1 MVFGAAILHRP
12 GERSY
17 RNFAARTWLRLLSLG
32 MMPRTASQSP
42 QLAVLARRLRD
53 RLGDERLA
61 QTALDAVKARAPDDQ
76 LALAFLTR
84 LAENSAAALNDV
96 LRDRAAGEDLVFC
109 LGSSELIA
117 SELSLAGPQWAQ
129 IFLDARAQT
138 IDGLIAAMHT
148 ARARIDAPDR
158 PTAAA
163 ALGRFMRRMMV
174 QVAIADLLD
183 RLTPGATALAMSE
196 LADECIRMALEL
208 ATGFLG
214 ERARVIGPFCILAM
228 GKLGGRELNLSSDV
242 DLIYLHDSS
251 NSAVSAEAAAR
262 LGEWFTEILSA
273 HCFRIDLRL
282 RPGGRSAPLVTPIEG
297 AINYY
302 ENLGETWERAALL
315 RARPVAGALEIGH
328 QLRVELN
335 HFVFRSYLDFDTL
348 RQLRAMKRQIEAELK
363 TPALI
368 ERNIKLGRGGIREL
382 EFIVQALTLIY
393 GGRDP
398 RLRIEQTVA
407 ALDKLDSLGYLPSK
421 RARELS
427 AAYLFLRDVEH
438 KLQVVAGLQT
448 HVLPADED
456 GMRALA
462 ARMGFGKGPAALEQ
476 FSAQLKSHRALV
488 ATQFRETLVGGDEE
502 STRWVS
508 SSAELAWNSALEPDA
523 SPRYLRELD
532 FARPDESARHLE
544 LLARGPSHAPTS
556 PRRRELLERLG
567 PMLIDEISR
576 LPDPDLALM
585 NLAEFI
591 AAVGARTSFLALLE
605 QHPAT
610 RRILLRL
617 FASSA
622 YLSTIFIRH
631 PDMLDTLVRSGVA
644 ATRRTSADLREELAG
659 LIAASP
665 DFESK
670 LDALRAFRHQEFL
683 RIAIADLAGEIELL
697 VVEHELTKLA
707 ETVLDQ
713 AMALARIQTEAR
725 FTIPPTMRLCA
736 VALGRLGAGEMSYN
750 SDLDLIFVY
759 DDGTEAAGDSREIAS
774 RITQKL
780 IAILESRTREGYAYK
795 LDLRLRPSGNAGPL
809 VTSLAGFR
817 DYHQQSSA
825 VWERQSLVRARVIT
839 GDPELAREVEAAR
852 LEFVYG
858 RGLTPGEVGRI
869 AAMRHRMEMEIGAED
884 KTRLNIKQGHGGLVD
899 VEFLAQMMALS
910 HGYIHPE
917 LRVRNT
923 VGLLEALDGLHLL
936 APADAAVLEEDYR
949 FLSRLEN
956 RLRIETDQPSWAIS
970 TSVTSL
976 RPLARRM
983 GFEEADGP
991 ARMLAE
997 LAQRRD
1003 RIRTIFDR
1011 YFAAATR
1018 NPAGSPPPG

>member
-1 MVFGAAILHRP
+1 
-12 GERSY
+12 
-17 RNFAARTWLRLLSLG
+17 
-32 MMPRTASQSP
+32 MPRKAAQSP
-42 QLAVLARRLRD
+42 QLAVLAARLKG
-53 RLGDERLA
+53 RLGNERLA
-61 QTALDAVKARAPDDQ
+61 QGALAAVKERAPDEQ
-76 LALAFLTR
+76 LALAFLTK
-84 LAENSAAALNDV
+84 LAENSAAALKSV
-96 LRDRAAGEDLVFC
+96 LRDRTAGADLIFC
-109 LGSSELIA
+109 LGSSELVA
-117 SELSLAGPQWAQ
+117 TELSLAGPEWAE
-129 IFLDARAQT
+129 IFLGARAQT
-138 IDGLIAAMHT
+138 IDGLVAAM
-148 ARARIDAPDR
+148 RAKRDRIDAPDR
-158 PTAAA
+158 QAAA
-163 ALGRFMRRMMV
+163 AELGRFMRRMMV

-183 RLTPGATALAMSE
+183 RLSVGETAQAMSE
-196 LADECIRMALEL
+196 LADECIRTALDL
-208 ATGFLG
+208 AARFLG
-214 ERARVIGPFCILAM
+214 ERARAVGRFCILAM

-242 DLIYLHDSS
+242 DLIYLHESSGSPDSS
-251 NSAVSAEAAAR
+251 QAAAR

-273 HCFRIDLRL
+273 RCFRIDLRL

-297 AINYY
+297 ATDYY
-302 ENLGETWERAALL
+302 ENLGEPWERAALL
-315 RARPVAGALEIGH
+315 RARPVAGDREMG
-328 QLRVELN
+328 
-335 HFVFRSYLDFDTL
+335 FRLIEDLTRFIYRRYLDFDTL
-348 RQLRAMKRQIEAELK
+348 RQLRAMKRQIEQELRS
-363 TPALI
+363 PDLI

-382 EFIVQALTLIY
+382 EFIVQSLTLIY

-398 RLRIEQTVA
+398 RLRVEQTVA
-407 ALDKLDSLGYLPSK
+407 AVEKLDSLGYLPSK

-427 AAYLFLRDVEH
+427 DAYLFLRDVEH
-438 KLQVVAGLQT
+438 KLQIVAGLQT
-448 HVLPADED
+448 HVLPADD
-456 GMRALA
+456 HGMRALA
-462 ARMGFGKGPAALEQ
+462 ARMGSGKGPAALEN

-508 SSAELAWNSALEPDA
+508 SSAELAWNSALDPDA
-523 SPRYLRELD
+523 SPRYLRELG
-532 FARPDESARHLE
+532 FERPDESARHLE

-576 LPDPDLALM
+576 LPDPDLALL

-644 ATRRTSADLREELAG
+644 ATRRTPAELREELAE

-683 RIAIADLAGEIELL
+683 RIAIADLAGELELL
-697 VVEHELTKLA
+697 DVEHELTKLA
-707 ETVLDQ
+707 ETVLDE

-725 FTIPPTMRLCA
+725 FAIPPTMRLCA
-736 VALGRLGAGEMSYN
+736 IAMGRLGAGETSYN

-759 DDGTEAAGDSREIAS
+759 DDRAEVASGSREIAS

-817 DYHQQSSA
+817 EYHRQSSA
-825 VWERQSLVRARVIT
+825 VWERQALVRARVIT
-839 GDPELAREVEAAR
+839 GDRELGREVEAAR
-852 LEFVYG
+852 QEFVYG
-858 RGLTPGEVGRI
+858 RGLTAAEVGEI

-910 HGYIHPE
+910 HGQLYPE

-923 VGLLEALDGLHLL
+923 MGLLEALDGLRLL
-936 APADAAVLEEDYR
+936 SAADASVLEDDYR

-956 RLRIETDQPSWAIS
+956 RLRIESDQPAWAIP
-970 TSVTSL
+970 TSVAGL

-983 GFEEADGP
+983 GFEDADGS

-997 LAQRRD
+997 LGERRN
-1003 RIRTIFDR
+1003 RIRKIFER
-1011 YFAAATR
+1011 YFTAAQSRGA
-1018 NPAGSPPPG
+1018 

>member
-1 MVFGAAILHRP
+1 
-12 GERSY
+12 
-17 RNFAARTWLRLLSLG
+17 
-32 MMPRTASQSP
+32 MPRTATQSP
-42 QLAVLARRLRD
+42 QLAVLAKRLKD
-53 RLGDERLA
+53 RLGNARLA
-61 QTALDAVKARAPDDQ
+61 QQALAAVKERAPDDQ
-76 LALAFLTR
+76 LALAFLTK
-84 LAENSAAALNDV
+84 LAENSATALKDV
-96 LRDRAAGEDLVFC
+96 LRDREAGSDLIFC

-117 SELSLAGPQWAQ
+117 TELSLAGPEWAE
-129 IFLDARAQT
+129 IFLAARAQT
-138 IDGLIAAMHT
+138 IDGLVAAMRT
-148 ARARIDAPDR
+148 ERAAIDAPDR
-158 PTAAA
+158 QAAAA
-163 ALGRFMRRMMV
+163 ALGSFMRRMMV
-174 QVAIADLLD
+174 RVAIADLLD
-183 RLTPGATALAMSE
+183 RLSVGETALAMSE
-196 LADECIRMALEL
+196 LADECIRTALDL
-208 ATGFLG
+208 ATRFLG
-214 ERARVIGPFCILAM
+214 ERARAVGPFCILAM
-228 GKLGGRELNLSSDV
+228 GKLGARELNLSSDV
-242 DLIYLHDSS
+242 DLVYLHASSGAQDSS
-251 NSAVSAEAAAR
+251 EAAAR

-273 HCFRIDLRL
+273 RCFRIDMRL
-282 RPGGRSAPLVTPIEG
+282 RPGGRSAPLVTPIDG

-302 ENLGETWERAALL
+302 ENLGEPWERAALL
-315 RARPVAGALEIGH
+315 RARPVAGDLEIGL
-328 QLRVELN
+328 QLRAELN

-348 RQLRAMKRQIEAELK
+348 RQLRAMKHQIEAELK
-363 TPALI
+363 TPAMI

-407 ALDKLDSLGYLPSK
+407 ALGKLDDLGYLPSK
-421 RARELS
+421 RAREL
-427 AAYLFLRDVEH
+427 ADAYLFLRDVEH

-448 HVLPADED
+448 HVLPATED

-462 ARMGFGKGPAALEQ
+462 ARMGFGKRPAALKK
-476 FSAQLKSHRALV
+476 FNDQLKSHRALV
-488 ATQFRETLVGGDEE
+488 ELQFRETLAGGDEE
-502 STRWVS
+502 STRSVS
-508 SSAELAWNSALEPDA
+508 SSAELAWNSALNPD
-523 SPRYLRELD
+523 SSTRYLRELD
-532 FARPDESARHLE
+532 FAPAEESARHLE

-567 PMLIDEISR
+567 PMLMDEIGR

-591 AAVGARTSFLALLE
+591 AAIGARTSFLSLLE

-631 PDMLDTLVRSGVA
+631 PDMLDTLVRSDLA
-644 ATRRTSADLREELAG
+644 ATRRSPAELRDELAG

-670 LDALRAFRHQEFL
+670 LDALRSFRHQEFL
-683 RIAIADLAGEIELL
+683 RIAIADLAGDLELFE
-697 VVEHELTKLA
+697 VERELTTLA
-707 ETVLDQ
+707 ETVLDE
-713 AMALARIQTEAR
+713 ATALARIQTEAR
-725 FTIPPTMRLCA
+725 FPIPATMRLCA
-736 VALGRLGAGEMSYN
+736 IAMGRLGASEMSYN

-759 DDGTEAAGDSREIAS
+759 DDRAEVASGSREIAS

-809 VTSLAGFR
+809 VTSLTGFR
-817 DYHQQSSA
+817 DYHRQSSA
-825 VWERQSLVRARVIT
+825 VWERQALVRARVIT

-852 LEFVYG
+852 QEFVYG
-858 RGLTPGEVGRI
+858 RGLSAAEVAEI

-910 HGYIHPE
+910 HGHRHPE

-923 VGLLEALDGLHLL
+923 MELLEALARLDLL
-936 APADAAVLEEDYR
+936 PAADATILEDDYR

-956 RLRIETDQPSWAIS
+956 RLRIESDQPSWAVP
-970 TSVTSL
+970 TSVIGL

-983 GFEEADGP
+983 GFEGADGA
-991 ARMLAE
+991 ARLLAE
-997 LAQRRD
+997 LAQRRN
-1003 RIRTIFDR
+1003 RIRTIFER
-1011 YFAAATR
+1011 YFAAIR
-1018 NPAGSPPPG
+1018 NPTALPPARLS

>member
-1 MVFGAAILHRP
+1 
-12 GERSY
+12 
-17 RNFAARTWLRLLSLG
+17 
-32 MMPRTASQSP
+32 MMPRTATQSP
-42 QLAVLARRLRD
+42 QLAVLAQRLRD
-53 RLGDERLA
+53 RLGNERLA
-61 QTALDAVKARAPDDQ
+61 RSALAAVKDRAPDDQ
-76 LALAFLTR
+76 LALAFLTK
-84 LAENSAAALNDV
+84 LAEISAPALKNV
-96 LRDRAAGEDLVFC
+96 LRDRAAGADLIFC
-109 LGSSELIA
+109 LGSSELVA
-117 SELSLAGPQWAQ
+117 TELSLAGPGWAE

-138 IDGLIAAMHT
+138 IDGLVAAMRT
-148 ARARIDAPDR
+148 DRARIDAPDR
-158 PTAAA
+158 PSAGA
-163 ALGRFMRRMMV
+163 ALGKFMRRMLV

-183 RLTPGATALAMSE
+183 RLTPGETALAMSE
-196 LADECIRMALEL
+196 LADECIRIALEL
-208 ATGFLG
+208 ASGFLG
-214 ERARVIGPFCILAM
+214 DRARVIGPFCILAM
-228 GKLGGRELNLSSDV
+228 GKLGGRELNFSSDV
-242 DLIYLHDSS
+242 DLVYLHDSA
-251 NSAVSAEAAAR
+251 NSAVSAEAASR

-273 HCFRIDLRL
+273 RCFRIDLRL

-297 AINYY
+297 ATDYY
-302 ENLGETWERAALL
+302 ENLGEPWERAALL
-315 RARPVAGALEIGH
+315 RARPVAGDREMGFR
-328 QLRVELN
+328 LRIELN

-348 RQLRAMKRQIEAELK
+348 RQLRAMKHQIEAELK
-363 TPALI
+363 TPAMI

-407 ALDKLDSLGYLPSK
+407 ALEKLDALGYLPSK
-421 RARELS
+421 RAREL
-427 AAYLFLRDVEH
+427 ADAYLFLRDVEH

-448 HVLPADED
+448 HVMPADED

-462 ARMGFGKGPAALEQ
+462 ARMGFGKLQGALAK
-476 FSAQLKSHRALV
+476 FNAQLKSHRALV
-488 ATQFRETLVGGDEE
+488 ELQFRETLAGGNEQ

-508 SSAELAWNSALEPDA
+508 SSAELAWNAALDP
-523 SPRYLRELD
+523 
-532 FARPDESARHLE
+532 ARAEESARHLE

-567 PMLIDEISR
+567 PILMDEISR

-631 PDMLDTLVRSGVA
+631 PDMLDTLVRSDLA
-644 ATRRTSADLREELAG
+644 ATRRSPSELRDELAG

-670 LDALRAFRHQEFL
+670 LDALRAFQHQEFL
-683 RIAIADLAGEIELL
+683 RIAIADLAGDLELFD
-697 VVEHELTKLA
+697 VERELTTLA
-707 ETVLDQ
+707 ETVLDE
-713 AMALARIQTEAR
+713 AMILARIQTEAR
-725 FTIPPTMRLCA
+725 FAIPATMRLCA
-736 VALGRLGAGEMSYN
+736 IAMGRLGAGEMSYN

-759 DDGTEAAGDSREIAS
+759 DDRAEVAGGSREIAS

-809 VTSLAGFR
+809 VTSLVGFR
-817 DYHQQSSA
+817 EYHRQSSA
-825 VWERQSLVRARVIT
+825 VWERQALVRARVIT
-839 GDPELAREVEAAR
+839 GDRELGREVEAAR
-852 LEFVYG
+852 QEFVYG
-858 RGLTPGEVGRI
+858 RGLTAAEVGEI

-910 HGYIHPE
+910 HGQLYPE

-923 VGLLEALDGLHLL
+923 MGLLEALDGLRLL
-936 APADAAVLEEDYR
+936 SAADASVLEDDYR

-956 RLRIETDQPSWAIS
+956 RLRIESDQPAWAIP
-970 TSVTSL
+970 TSVAGL

-983 GFEEADGP
+983 GFEDADGS

-997 LAQRRD
+997 LGERRN
-1003 RIRTIFDR
+1003 RIRKIFER
-1011 YFAAATR
+1011 YFTAAQSRGA
-1018 NPAGSPPPG
+1018 

>member
-1 MVFGAAILHRP
+1 
-12 GERSY
+12 
-17 RNFAARTWLRLLSLG
+17 
-32 MMPRTASQSP
+32 MPRKAAQSP
-42 QLAVLARRLRD
+42 QLAVLAARLKE
-53 RLGDERLA
+53 RLGNERLA
-61 QTALDAVKARAPDDQ
+61 QSALAAVKERAPDEQ
-76 LALAFLTR
+76 LALAFLTK
-84 LAENSAAALNDV
+84 LAENSPAALKSV
-96 LRDRAAGEDLVFC
+96 LRDRATGADLIFC
-109 LGSSELIA
+109 LGSSELVA
-117 SELSLAGPQWAQ
+117 TELSLAGPEWAE
-129 IFLDARAQT
+129 IFLGARAQN
-138 IDGLIAAMHT
+138 IDGLVAAM
-148 ARARIDAPDR
+148 RAKRDRIDAPDR
-158 PTAAA
+158 QAAA
-163 ALGRFMRRMMV
+163 AELGRFMRRMMV

-183 RLTPGATALAMSE
+183 RLSVGETAQAMSE
-196 LADECIRMALEL
+196 LADECIRTALDL
-208 ATGFLG
+208 AARFFG
-214 ERARVIGPFCILAM
+214 ERARAGGRVCIPAV

-242 DLIYLHDSS
+242 DLIYLHESSGSPDSS
-251 NSAVSAEAAAR
+251 QAAAR

-273 HCFRIDLRL
+273 RCFRIDLRL

-297 AINYY
+297 ATDYY
-302 ENLGETWERAALL
+302 ENLGEPWERAALL
-315 RARPVAGALEIGH
+315 RARPVAGDREMGFR
-328 QLRVELN
+328 LRIELN

-348 RQLRAMKRQIEAELK
+348 RQLRAMKHQIEAELK
-363 TPALI
+363 TPAMI

-407 ALDKLDSLGYLPSK
+407 ALEKLDSLGYLPSK
-421 RARELS
+421 RAGEL
-427 AAYLFLRDVEH
+427 ADAYLFLRDVEH
-438 KLQVVAGLQT
+438 KLQIVAGLQT
-448 HVLPADED
+448 HVLPADEG

-462 ARMGFGKGPAALEQ
+462 ARMGFGKGPAALEK

-488 ATQFRETLVGGDEE
+488 ATQFRETLVGGDEQ

-508 SSAELAWNSALEPDA
+508 SSAELAWNAALDPDYSA
-523 SPRYLRELD
+523 RYLRELD
-532 FARPDESARHLE
+532 FARAEESARHLE

-567 PMLIDEISR
+567 PMMIDEIGR

-585 NLAEFI
+585 NLAELM
-591 AAVGARTSFLALLE
+591 AAIGARTSFLALLE

-610 RRILLRL
+610 RRVLLRL

-644 ATRRTSADLREELAG
+644 ATRRTPAELRDELAD

-683 RIAIADLAGEIELL
+683 RIAIADLAGELELL
-697 VVEHELTKLA
+697 DVEHELTKLA
-707 ETVLDQ
+707 ETVLDE

-725 FTIPPTMRLCA
+725 FEIPPTMRLCA
-736 VALGRLGAGEMSYN
+736 IAMGRLGAGEMSYN

-759 DDGTEAAGDSREIAS
+759 DDQAEVAGGSREIAS

-809 VTSLAGFR
+809 VTSLVGFR
-817 DYHQQSSA
+817 EYHRQSSA
-825 VWERQSLVRARVIT
+825 VWERQALVRARVIT
-839 GDPELAREVEAAR
+839 GDRELGREVEAAR
-852 LEFVYG
+852 QEFVYG
-858 RGLTPGEVGRI
+858 RGLTAAEVGEI

-910 HGYIHPE
+910 HGQLYPE

-923 VGLLEALDGLHLL
+923 MGLLEALDGLLL
-936 APADAAVLEEDYR
+936 LSAADASVLEDDYR

-956 RLRIETDQPSWAIS
+956 RLRIESDQPAWAIP
-970 TSVTSL
+970 TSVAGL

-983 GFEEADGP
+983 GFEDADGS

-997 LAQRRD
+997 LGERRN
-1003 RIRTIFDR
+1003 RIRKIFER
-1011 YFAAATR
+1011 YFAAAQSKG
-1018 NPAGSPPPG
+1018 A

>member
-1 MVFGAAILHRP
+1 
-12 GERSY
+12 
-17 RNFAARTWLRLLSLG
+17 
-32 MMPRTASQSP
+32 MPRKAAQSS
-42 QLAVLARRLRD
+42 QLAVLAARLKG
-53 RLGDERLA
+53 RLGNERLA
-61 QTALDAVKARAPDDQ
+61 QSALAAVKERAPDEQ
-76 LALAFLTR
+76 LALAFLTK
-84 LAENSAAALNDV
+84 LAENSATALKSV
-96 LRDRAAGEDLVFC
+96 LRDRTAGADLIFC
-109 LGSSELIA
+109 LGSSELLA
-117 SELSLAGPQWAQ
+117 TELSLAGPEWAE
-129 IFLDARAQT
+129 IFLGARAQT
-138 IDGLIAAMHT
+138 IDGLVAAM
-148 ARARIDAPDR
+148 RAKRDRIDAPDR
-158 PTAAA
+158 QAAA
-163 ALGRFMRRMMV
+163 AELGRFMRRMMV

-183 RLTPGATALAMSE
+183 RLSVGETAQAMSE
-196 LADECIRMALEL
+196 LADECIRTALDL
-208 ATGFLG
+208 AARFLG
-214 ERARVIGPFCILAM
+214 ERARAVGRFCILAM

-242 DLIYLHDSS
+242 DLIYLHESSGSPDSS
-251 NSAVSAEAAAR
+251 QAAAR

-273 HCFRIDLRL
+273 RCFRIDLRL

-297 AINYY
+297 ATDYY
-302 ENLGETWERAALL
+302 ENLGEPWERAALL
-315 RARPVAGALEIGH
+315 RARPVAGDREMGFR
-328 QLRVELN
+328 LRIELN

-348 RQLRAMKRQIEAELK
+348 RQLRAMKHQIEAELK
-363 TPALI
+363 TPAMI

-407 ALDKLDSLGYLPSK
+407 ALEKLDSLGYLPSK
-421 RARELS
+421 RAREL
-427 AAYLFLRDVEH
+427 ADAYLFLRDVEH

-448 HVLPADED
+448 HVMPADED

-462 ARMGFGKGPAALEQ
+462 ARMGFGKLQGALAK
-476 FSAQLKSHRALV
+476 FNAQLKSHRALV
-488 ATQFRETLVGGDEE
+488 ELQFRETLAGGNEQ

-508 SSAELAWNSALEPDA
+508 SSAELAWNAALDPDYSA
-523 SPRYLRELD
+523 RYLRELD
-532 FARPDESARHLE
+532 FARAEESARHLE

-567 PMLIDEISR
+567 PILMDEISR

-631 PDMLDTLVRSGVA
+631 PDMLDTLVRSDLA
-644 ATRRTSADLREELAG
+644 ATRRSPSELRDELAG

-670 LDALRAFRHQEFL
+670 LDALRAFQHQEFL
-683 RIAIADLAGEIELL
+683 RIAIADLAGDLELFD
-697 VVEHELTKLA
+697 VERELTTLA
-707 ETVLDQ
+707 ETVLDE
-713 AMALARIQTEAR
+713 AMILARIQTEAR
-725 FTIPPTMRLCA
+725 FAIPATMRLCA
-736 VALGRLGAGEMSYN
+736 IAMGRLGAGEMSYN

-759 DDGTEAAGDSREIAS
+759 DDRAEVAGGSREIAS

-809 VTSLAGFR
+809 VTSLVGFR
-817 DYHQQSSA
+817 EYHRQSSA
-825 VWERQSLVRARVIT
+825 VWERQALVRARVIT
-839 GDPELAREVEAAR
+839 GDRELGREVEAAR
-852 LEFVYG
+852 QEFVYG
-858 RGLTPGEVGRI
+858 RGLTAAEVGEI

-910 HGYIHPE
+910 HGQLYPE

-923 VGLLEALDGLHLL
+923 MGLLEALDGLRLL
-936 APADAAVLEEDYR
+936 SAADASVLEDDYR

-956 RLRIETDQPSWAIS
+956 RLRIESDQPAWAIP
-970 TSVTSL
+970 TSVAGL

-983 GFEEADGP
+983 GFEDADGS

-997 LAQRRD
+997 LAERRN
-1003 RIRTIFDR
+1003 RIRKIFER
-1011 YFAAATR
+1011 YFTAAQSRGA
-1018 NPAGSPPPG
+1018 